1 MIASTVDSVYDVQ
14 CMCGYGI
21 ASSIFKGL
29 VASVMYVHVC
39 TCMLKVTM

>member
-21 ASSIFKGL
+21 ASSIFEC
-29 VASVMYVHVC
+29 ASGRTV
-39 TCMLKVTM
+39 